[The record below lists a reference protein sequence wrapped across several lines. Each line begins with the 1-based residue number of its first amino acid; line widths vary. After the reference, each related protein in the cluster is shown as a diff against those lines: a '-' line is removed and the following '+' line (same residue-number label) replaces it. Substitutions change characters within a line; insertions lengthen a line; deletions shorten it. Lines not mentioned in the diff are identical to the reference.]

1 MSMHDDGFGGKAGR
15 SLGFESD
22 FAKRQNAGDA
32 PGGQSWGVNATNT
45 QQSEVPFM
53 VQGAGRPGQP
63 NNGQRSIFGNS
74 GPAFTQMPT
83 YTPVTRAPAP
93 QQPQAPQPAYSPQPA
108 NPQPAQARPQAPVAQ
123 PAQPAPQAPATP
135 SFQPQPQQAFGGNQY
150 QPPFPTPEAPASSF
164 GTQSPAMLDLSNADP
179 GFPESIFG
187 DFKTADTSFPETD
200 SGSDHRAADAGV
212 PDQNFG
218 DQNFGDQNFGDQNF
232 GDQNFGDQ
240 NFGDQN
246 FGDQNFGGQSF
257 GDASFPEEGGHASF
271 PDPNYTASP
280 EPALGGGNELGH
292 AMFGGDDFGHGAMTN
307 GAGQHMPQQAYQPQ
321 AAQSQVPQSDPR
333 RQLQAFDAVYDQP
346 PQIALGGSQA
356 PSQGYYEADRSDAD
370 FLDES
375 QALPPADGGSK
386 LTKSRKGRSAV
397 MVASALLGAIALGGA
412 LAYAYKQSGGSMAD
426 GSTPIVTADARPVK
440 EAPDQPGGKEF
451 PHKNKLIYDRLTNGD
466 NQETEHIVPRQEDVA
481 VPAMP
486 PATATAGLPAPVAS
500 TDLANPSTTQ
510 SVDGAADDGGPRK
523 VKTLVVRPDG
533 SVEAPPAGAAQADAA
548 GAAAQAPAGIMP
560 VPAAEVPAPQPAP
573 QHVAAVDP
581 KPAPAPAPAAD
592 TKYVVQVGSKKSQT
606 DALASFADIQQKYP
620 KLLANYRPIVQK
632 ANLGSKGVW
641 YRLQLGPI
649 ADKSEAYK
657 LCGQLKSQGLPDCL
671 VMTQ

>member
-1 MSMHDDGFGGKAGR
+1 
-15 SLGFESD
+15 
-22 FAKRQNAGDA
+22 
-32 PGGQSWGVNATNT
+32 
-45 QQSEVPFM
+45 
-53 VQGAGRPGQP
+53 
-63 NNGQRSIFGNS
+63 
-74 GPAFTQMPT
+74 MP
-83 YTPVTRAPAP
+83 
-93 QQPQAPQPAYSPQPA
+93 
-108 NPQPAQARPQAPVAQ
+108 
-123 PAQPAPQAPATP
+123 
-135 SFQPQPQQAFGGNQY
+135 
-150 QPPFPTPEAPASSF
+150 
-164 GTQSPAMLDLSNADP
+164 DLSNADP

-187 DFKTADTSFPETD
+187 DFKNADTSFPETD
-200 SGSDHRAADAGV
+200 FSDHSAADAGF
-212 PDQNFG
+212 PDQSFG
-218 DQNFGDQNFGDQNF
+218 DQNLGDQNFDDQS
-232 GDQNFGDQ
+232 
-240 NFGDQN
+240 
-246 FGDQNFGGQSF
+246 FGGQSF
-257 GDASFPEEGGHASF
+257 GDASVPEEGGDARF
-271 PDPNYTASP
+271 PEPNYAASP
-280 EPALGGGNELGH
+280 EPALGGGDEMGH

-321 AAQSQVPQSDPR
+321 AAQPQIPQNDPR

-375 QALPPADGGSK
+375 QARPPADGRSK
-386 LTKSRKGRSAV
+386 LTKSLKGRSAV

-426 GSTPIVTADARPVK
+426 GSTPIVTADSRPVK

-466 NQETEHIVPRQEDVA
+466 QPESEHIVPRQEDVA
-481 VPAMP
+481 VPALP

-500 TDLANPSTTQ
+500 TDLANPSTTE

-523 VKTLVVRPDG
+523 VKTLVVHPDG
-533 SVEAPPAGAAQADAA
+533 SVGAPPAGAAEADAT
-548 GAAAQAPAGIMP
+548 GAAAQAPGVMP
-560 VPAAEVPAPQPAP
+560 VPAVN
-573 QHVAAVDP
+573 P

>member
-1 MSMHDDGFGGKAGR
+1 MSTHDDGLGGKAGR

-22 FAKRQNAGDA
+22 FANRQNAGNA
-32 PGGQSWGVNATNT
+32 PGGQSWGTNATNT
-45 QQSEVPFM
+45 QKSEVPFM
-53 VQGAGRPGQP
+53 VQGAGGPGQP

-93 QQPQAPQPAYSPQPA
+93 QQPQAPQPSYTPQPA
-108 NPQPAQARPQAPVAQ
+108 TPQPAQAVPQAPVAQ
-123 PAQPAPQAPATP
+123 PTQPAPRAPSAP
-135 SFQPQPQQAFGGNQY
+135 SYQPHQPQQPTQQAFGGNQY
-150 QPPFPTPEAPASSF
+150 QPPFPTQEAPASSF
-164 GTQSPAMLDLSNADP
+164 GTQSPAMPDLSNADP

-187 DFKTADTSFPETD
+187 DFKSADTSFPETD
-200 SGSDHRAADAGV
+200 FSDHSAADAGF
-212 PDQNFG
+212 PDHSFG
-218 DQNFGDQNFGDQNF
+218 DQNFGNQSFGDQNF
-232 GDQNFGDQ
+232 ADQS
-240 NFGDQN
+240 
-246 FGDQNFGGQSF
+246 FGGQSF
-257 GDASFPEEGGHASF
+257 SDASFPEEGSDAGF
-271 PDPNYTASP
+271 PEPNYAASP
-280 EPALGGGNELGH
+280 EPA
-292 AMFGGDDFGHGAMTN
+292 FGGDEFGHGAMTN

-321 AAQSQVPQSDPR
+321 AAPPHIPQSDPR
-333 RQLQAFDAVYDQP
+333 RQLQAYDSAYDQP

-356 PSQGYYEADRSDAD
+356 PNQGYYEADRSDAD

-375 QALPPADGGSK
+375 QALPPADGRSK
-386 LTKSRKGRSAV
+386 LTKSLKGRSAV

-486 PATATAGLPAPVAS
+486 PATATAGLPASVAS

-510 SVDGAADDGGPRK
+510 SVDGAGDDGGPRK

-581 KPAPAPAPAAD
+581 KPAPATAPAAD

-632 ANLGSKGVW
+632 ANLGSKGTW